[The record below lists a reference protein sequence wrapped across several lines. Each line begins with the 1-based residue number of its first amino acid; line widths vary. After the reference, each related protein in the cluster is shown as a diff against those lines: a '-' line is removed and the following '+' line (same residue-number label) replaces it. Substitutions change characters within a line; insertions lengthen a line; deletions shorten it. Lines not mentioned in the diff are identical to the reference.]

1 MSWMGDFAPG
11 GEGQKDA
18 PPPQQETEN
27 TEKVQGAFGKPVAA
41 KKANQP
47 FLK

>member
-1 MSWMGDFAPG
+1 MGDFTPG
-11 GEGQKDA
+11 GESQPDA
-18 PPPQQETEN
+18 PPPQQELEN
-27 TEKVQGAFGKPVAA
+27 TGKVQGAFGKPVAA